1 MDFDFGKMTISSFI
15 EELSSSSPAPGGGA
29 VAGLSG
35 AQAMALASM
44 VCEVSAA
51 SKKMSEH
58 REELL
63 VIADEAK
70 RMMRNFI
77 ELANRDAQA
86 YDDVI
91 KAMALPKD
99 TDEQK
104 LSRTASMQTAMK
116 TALSVPLEMMNECLD
131 GLKLCRKV
139 SETGYLKSIESDLVA
154 AKQCLSTAIICAE
167 NNVDANMPY
176 IKDEKFCT
184 VADKERNIIKKE
196 FAELA

>member
-116 TALSVPLEMMNECLD
+116 TALSVPLEMMNECLES
-131 GLKLCRKV
+131 LKLCRKI

-176 IKDEKFCT
+176 IKDEEFCT
-184 VADKERNIIKKE
+184 VADRERMIIKKE

>member
-77 ELANRDAQA
+77 ELANRDAAA

-116 TALSVPLEMMNECLD
+116 TALSVPLEMMNECLES
-131 GLKLCRKV
+131 LKLCSKI

-176 IKDEKFCT
+176 IKDEEFCT
-184 VADKERNIIKKE
+184 VADRERMIIKKE

>member
-131 GLKLCRKV
+131 GLKLCRKI

-176 IKDEKFCT
+176 IKDEEFCT
-184 VADKERNIIKKE
+184 VADRERMIIKKE

>member
-77 ELANRDAQA
+77 ELANRDAAA

-131 GLKLCRKV
+131 GLKLCRKI

-184 VADKERNIIKKE
+184 VADRERMIIKKE